1 MVAQVIET
9 LRKKPEGR
17 KFDSIIEFFI
27 DITFRLHYG
36 PGVASAF
43 NRNEYQ
49 ESFLGGK
56 GGRCVGW
63 QPCHIHLL
71 IVLLS
76 GSLNLQETSEP
87 VQACTGIV
95 LPFNVAWNTVRI
107 FWL

>member
-49 ESFLGGK
+49 ESFLGG
-56 GGRCVGW
+56 
-63 QPCHIHLL
+63 
-71 IVLLS
+71 
-76 GSLNLQETSEP
+76 
-87 VQACTGIV
+87 
-95 LPFNVAWNTVRI
+95 
-107 FWL
+107 